1 MKKQRTS
8 LFRILILSL
17 VMLVTVFIIAIA
29 WFSSLTEAT
38 ASGISVK
45 STSGLG
51 LDSSFNGVDFS
62 SSISRPLTSNFKFP
76 LITGNGEDGMFFI
89 PALERS
95 SGTPLDAT
103 SGKPTSSGTNWL
115 PKRPAVAARYDRDTE
130 GDYYVED
137 IWFRSSSELDLYLST
152 SSYVKAL
159 EGDKAPSEW
168 VRKSDFGEFTKDY
181 IAGAARVSFSKI
193 EGTGDSETET
203 PLFVWAPNETY
214 QLYNGDDM
222 TPIKST
228 TPSGGKSS
236 FNPHNQNITFG
247 LENNSRYVPSDL
259 YLWEVSVPNGSNNP
273 SSVNS
278 YRMYK
283 DTETGYKVGAI
294 TITSTT
300 QVDHGFL
307 ISSQGGEQLPSSNY
321 STPNGSKDS
330 TQLEGSTKAG
340 LWVGAYFDNKLRNI
354 TNPNTS
360 TNQQLPQLTINI
372 GSGGNLGEFFGVND
386 RFQILFEYNPDG
398 NIVDAVKGD
407 IGAPIR
413 IIGFVFYN
421 SDTNKNQT
429 DSSTWEYN
437 GAAGVG
443 PGDSIVQ
450 PYYSMENGST
460 VVITNNT
467 TLTSQTTYA
476 LNANTASASAVRLE
490 MVSKTV
496 DSNTYIAPGSPL
508 ASMMYTVSKLDS
520 GGYTLKSLTTGKYL
534 AISDRKI
541 ALSDTASEFTLSVGN
556 GGPMLSSG
564 GYYLSFSNGQFGV
577 SNTSENATLQ
587 IYQGTSYSFTTSGIK
602 EDVYQYYDKTRK
614 ALTPLNVKLTSQLED
629 SALLRLASAGTS
641 GDGTPIY
648 SAHIRIRIWAEGTDR
663 EAKIPLAGGIFT
675 THLEFRGVPVPETT

>member
-115 PKRPAVAARYDRDTE
+115 SKRPAVAARYDRDTE

-236 FNPHNQNITFG
+236 FNPHNPDETFG
-247 LENNSRYVPSDL
+247 LTDKTKYTLADKYFNEVLYQKENNSNVLDSQ
-259 YLWEVSVPNGSNNP
+259 SK
-273 SSVNS
+273 
-278 YRMYK
+278 RMYK
-283 DTETGYKVGAI
+283 VNNTTDTYIVAI
-294 TITSTT
+294 SLVATNY
-300 QVDHGFL
+300 VDHGIL
-307 ISSQGGEQLPSSNY
+307 ITDEDHS
-321 STPNGSKDS
+321 GSKFPTGYDS
-330 TQLEGSTKAG
+330 VQFTATASKDGTKLEDTFEGYGYISAFFEGTTNVAGGS
-340 LWVGAYFDNKLRNI
+340 LPKLSVTCQNSPG
-354 TNPNTS
+354 T
-360 TNQQLPQLTINI
+360 
-372 GSGGNLGEFFGVND
+372 FFGTND
-386 RFQILFEYNPDG
+386 RFQLLIEYSPSKNLTRGQNFE
-398 NIVDAVKGD
+398 IV
-407 IGAPIR
+407 
-413 IIGFVFYN
+413 GFVYYN
-421 SDTNKNQT
+421 STKNQNQT

-467 TLTSQTTYA
+467 TSTSQTTYA

-614 ALTPLNVKLTSQLED
+614 ALTPLNVKLTSQLDD

-675 THLEFRGVPVPETT
+675 THLEFQGVPVPETT

>member
-17 VMLVTVFIIAIA
+17 VMLVTVFIIGIA
-29 WFSSLTEAT
+29 WFAPQNEAT
-38 ASGISVK
+38 ASGLTIK
-45 STSGLG
+45 SSSGLG
-51 LDSSFNGVDFS
+51 LDSSFNGVDYGTF
-62 SSISRPLTSNFKFP
+62 IKRERTNKFKFP
-76 LITGNGEDGMFFI
+76 LITGNGKDGMFFI

-103 SGKPTSSGTNWL
+103 TLKPTSSGTNWL
-115 PKRPAVAARYDRDTE
+115 SKRPAVAARYDVDKE

-193 EGTGDSETET
+193 EGTGNSEIET

-214 QLYNGDDM
+214 QLFTGDDM

-228 TPSGGKSS
+228 TPSGGESS
-236 FNPHNQNITFG
+236 FNPHNPDETFG
-247 LENNSRYVPSDL
+247 LTDTSKYTPVEKYFNEVLYDKNNNSNVI
-259 YLWEVSVPNGSNNP
+259 
-273 SSVNS
+273 SSQS
-278 YRMYK
+278 KKMYK
-283 DTETGYKVGAI
+283 VNNTTDTYIVAI
-294 TITSTT
+294 SLVATDY
-300 QVDHGFL
+300 VDHGIL
-307 ISSQGGEQLPSSNY
+307 ITDEDHSG
-321 STPNGSKDS
+321 STFPTGYDSINFTASASKDG
-330 TQLEGSTKAG
+330 TKLEDTFENFGYISAF
-340 LWVGAYFDNKLRNI
+340 FDGT
-354 TNPNTS
+354 TNVA
-360 TNQQLPQLTINI
+360 
-372 GSGGNLGEFFGVND
+372 GGNLPKLSVTCQLSPNSFFGTND
-386 RFQILFEYNPDG
+386 RFQLLIEYSPKKSLTRGQNFE
-398 NIVDAVKGD
+398 IV
-407 IGAPIR
+407 
-413 IIGFVFYN
+413 GFVYYN
-421 SDTNKNQT
+421 SKTNQSIT

-437 GAAGVG
+437 GAAGIG

-467 TLTSQTTYA
+467 TSTSQTTYA

-508 ASMMYTVSKLDS
+508 ASMMYTVSKLDN

-556 GGPMLSSG
+556 GGPMLRSG
-564 GYYLSFSNGQFGV
+564 EYYLSFSNGQFGV
-577 SNTSENATLQ
+577 SNTSDNATLQ
-587 IYQGTSYSFTTSGIK
+587 IYQGTSYSFTTDGSE
-602 EDVYQYYDKTRK
+602 EDVYQYYDKTAK
-614 ALTPLNVKLTSQLED
+614 ALTPLEVKLTSQLDD
-629 SALLRLASAGTS
+629 SSLLRLASAGTS

-675 THLEFRGVPVPETT
+675 THLEFQGVPVPETT

>member
-1 MKKQRTS
+1 MKKHRTS

-29 WFSSLTEAT
+29 WFSSLREAT

-51 LDSSFNGVDFS
+51 LDSSFNGVDYS
-62 SSISRPLTSNFKFP
+62 SYIYRPLTSNFKFP

-103 SGKPTSSGTNWL
+103 SGKPTSTGTNWL
-115 PKRPAVAARYDRDTE
+115 SKRAAVASHYSDTE

-168 VRKSDFGEFTKDY
+168 LRKSDFGEFTKDY

-193 EGTGDSETET
+193 VGTGDSETET
-203 PLFVWAPNETY
+203 PLFVWVPNEKY
-214 QLYNGDDM
+214 HLQMADDFQKI
-222 TPIKST
+222 PST
-228 TPSGGKSS
+228 GTGVFDPN
-236 FNPHNQNITFG
+236 NPNRTFG
-247 LENNSRYVPSDL
+247 LNNTDKFSPVTNL
-259 YLWEVSVPNGSNNP
+259 YTWEVEFDK
-273 SSVNS
+273 SVNPAKVTPTS
-278 YRMYK
+278 YRMFK
-283 DTETGYKVGAI
+283 GTGDDTNYYVAVDVS
-294 TITSTT
+294 STT

-307 ISSQGGEQLPSSNY
+307 ITENDSVTLPDGNFLVH
-321 STPNGSKDS
+321 TSKDNS
-330 TQLEGSTKAG
+330 QLQLVDPTYGYGYIE
-340 LWVGAYFDNKLRNI
+340 AYFENSGYNYNNSDGSER
-354 TNPNTS
+354 
-360 TNQQLPQLTINI
+360 QLTKLTINVTN
-372 GSGGNLGEFFGVND
+372 SPNEFFGTND
-386 RFQILFEYNPDG
+386 HFQLLFAYNPTGIKTPTD
-398 NIVDAVKGD
+398 NSFQSKG
-407 IGAPIR
+407 GKLQV
-413 IIGFVFYN
+413 IGFVYYN
-421 SDTNKNQT
+421 ENVNKDLTLGNYI
-429 DSSTWEYN
+429 YN
-437 GAAGVG
+437 GAAGIG

-508 ASMMYTVSKLDS
+508 ASMMYTVSKLDN

-534 AISDRKI
+534 SLSDGKI
-541 ALSDTASEFTLSVGN
+541 ALSDTASEFALSVGN

-564 GYYLSFSNGQFGV
+564 GFYLSFSNGQFGV
-577 SNTSENATLQ
+577 SNTSDNATLQ
-587 IYQGTSYSFTTSGIK
+587 IYQGTSYSFRTNGDPEEAYKYYNKESGS
-602 EDVYQYYDKTRK
+602 
-614 ALTPLNVKLTSQLED
+614 LTNLSNVKFTSQLGD
-629 SALLRLASAGTS
+629 SPLLRLTNSGTS

-675 THLEFRGVPVPETT
+675 THLEFQGVPITETP